1 MKIFRKEIFKKEK
14 NHFVNSSKTY
24 YGDSIDSESNNKIDR
39 FYDENDALEFIFK
52 ETGVD
57 KRTIRNIM
65 NADLRY
71 QKSVGIID
79 WDDLD
84 DYIEYWNKYLDKH
97 N

>member
-1 MKIFRKEIFKKEK
+1 MLKIFKKKSNIKQAE
-14 NHFVNSSKTY
+14 SKL
-24 YGDSIDSESNNKIDR
+24 
-39 FYDENDALEFIFK
+39 FYDDNDALEFIFK

-57 KRTIRNIM
+57 KKTIRKIM

-84 DYIEYWNKYLDKH
+84 DYIDYWTSKYE
-97 N
+97 

>member
-1 MKIFRKEIFKKEK
+1 MLKIFKKKSNKKQAE
-14 NHFVNSSKTY
+14 SKL
-24 YGDSIDSESNNKIDR
+24 
-39 FYDENDALEFIFK
+39 FYDDNDALEFIFK

-57 KRTIRNIM
+57 KKTIRKIM

-84 DYIEYWNKYLDKH
+84 DYIDYWTSKYE
-97 N
+97 

>member
-1 MKIFRKEIFKKEK
+1 MLKLFRKNK
-14 NHFVNSSKTY
+14 NKPVESKPV
-24 YGDSIDSESNNKIDR
+24 
-39 FYDENDALEFIFK
+39 YDDADALEFIFK

-57 KRTIRNIM
+57 RKTIRQIM

-84 DYIEYWNKYLDKH
+84 YYIEYWTKKYE
-97 N
+97 